1 MKTSGDLPE
10 ISGLHIV
17 GSQAEFTICLPENLL
32 YFQGHF
38 PEEPILP
45 GVVQIHWAML
55 LGQRLLN
62 SSKKFIGMSQI
73 KFHMPAKPGDELD
86 VFLDWNLE
94 KSLLCFRYSL
104 AKKVVSSGRIRLG

>member
-1 MKTSGDLPE
+1 MRSPSKVPE
-10 ISGLHIV
+10 ISELNIV
-17 GSQAEFTICLPENLL
+17 GNQAEFTISLPQNLL

-38 PEEPILP
+38 PKEPILP

-55 LGQRLLN
+55 WGKRLLD

-86 VFLDWNLE
+86 VLLDWNPE

-104 AKKVVSSGRIRLG
+104 SKNVVSSGRIRLG